1 MKTSQTGIDLIK
13 GFEGCRLTA
22 YKDSAGVLTIGYGH
36 TAGVKA
42 GQTITQVQA
51 ESFLKDDLA
60 KSEEK
65 VANYDGVYHWNQ
77 NQFDALVSFAF
88 NIGSIKELTADGSR
102 SITTIA
108 QKILLYNKADKK
120 VNAGLTA
127 RRKKE
132 QALFLK
138 QVSTGT
144 SAAQTSQ
151 AQSETAQDGHT
162 QLNYKVGE
170 VYKTT
175 ALPYLNI
182 RTKKATQAADV
193 IPSGTVIGKV
203 ENGAS
208 VKNQA
213 TARVGNAIW
222 MYIGLDKKGREQWI
236 CADTGTKAY
245 LS

>member
-1 MKTSQTGIDLIK
+1 MRTSQNGIDLIK
-13 GFEGCRLTA
+13 SFEGCRLTA
-22 YKDSAGVLTIGYGH
+22 YRDSVGVLTIGYGH

-60 KSEEK
+60 KSEKK
-65 VANYDGVYHWNQ
+65 VADYDGVYHWNQ

-138 QVSTGT
+138 KVSQSDSGT
-144 SAAQTSQ
+144 VNEQ
-151 AQSETAQDGHT
+151 AETVQNGHV
-162 QLNYKVGE
+162 QLNYKAGNT
-170 VYKTT
+170 YKV
-175 ALPYLNI
+175 AASPYLNI
-182 RTKKATQAADV
+182 RTKKASQDTNV
-193 IPSGTVIGKV
+193 IPSGKVIGNVK
-203 ENGAS
+203 NGAS
-208 VKNQA
+208 VKNTA
-213 TARVGNAIW
+213 TTRVGDAIW
-222 MYIGLDKKGREQWI
+222 MYIGLDKQGREQWI

-245 LS
+245 VK